1 MTKDKALARSLIA
14 MICAVQGCSWT
25 RFDDVT
31 DHPPV
36 ELLETPD
43 GIAALGLS
51 MATFPTALGTTLA
64 VAGTDHLVTYELG
77 TGADP
82 SRTAASSQSC
92 AGDSSCIFARHLA
105 GLKDQP
111 SFSPKGCVAYGL
123 GTAPGQTFGKLWLYC
138 EGGQRHS
145 LDLSTTPTEWLATG
159 VVDAQTV
166 VEIAT
171 TQHGEFQP
179 LVASLPDAAAIWFY
193 DGTSMT
199 PIELPSLP
207 DNQVAGRALAI
218 IPYNSEFVIAASSVS
233 TPNEVWLYRID
244 VKASVTLIG
253 RIQGPPEFGRLL
265 ATGQFDADAIDDLIV
280 ADATE
285 VHIIAG
291 SSFVALPDNI
301 APPVTTFDKSTAI
314 ANVSCSTLTDL
325 NGCSGQVFASAVAA
339 ANLDGVG
346 SDELVVGAADTVVRG
361 ENAAGAV
368 FVYAQ
373 ENGNLVA
380 KDGLFVS
387 SASAGDRLGSSLAIA
402 PVASV
407 DAIVAGA
414 PGANSVMAFY
424 CNSLMPAASK
434 SARCP

>member
-1 MTKDKALARSLIA
+1 
-14 MICAVQGCSWT
+14 
-25 RFDDVT
+25 
-31 DHPPV
+31 
-36 ELLETPD
+36 
-43 GIAALGLS
+43 
-51 MATFPTALGTTLA
+51 MATFPTATGTTLA
-64 VAGTDHLVTYELG
+64 VAGTDHLVTYDLG
-77 TGADP
+77 TSTDP
-82 SRTAASSQSC
+82 SRAATSSQSC
-92 AGDSSCIFARHLA
+92 TGDSSCIFARHLA

-123 GTAPGQTFGKLWLYC
+123 GTAPGQALGKLWLYC

-145 LDLSTTPTEWLATG
+145 LDLSKTPTDWLAAG
-159 VVDAQTV
+159 VINAQTV
-166 VEIAT
+166 VEVAT
-171 TQHGEFQP
+171 TRQKKDSTIQP

-218 IPYNSEFVIAASSVS
+218 IPYNSGFVIAASSVS

-244 VKASVTLIG
+244 VNASVTLID

-291 SSFVALPDNI
+291 SSFVALPGNI
-301 APPVTTFDKSTAI
+301 APPIATFDKSTAI

-325 NGCSGQVFASAVAA
+325 NGCNGQVFASAVAA
-339 ANLDGVG
+339 ANLDGSG

-380 KDGLFVS
+380 KDGLYVS